1 VTESTLSSVR
11 HRVVNDFSL
20 VHALL
25 GMAMRKTS
33 DAHAAKLF
41 RSSRGRIR
49 VIALF
54 HAIAWRGG
62 EEGPNAEES
71 SAYFAEVVHEAE
83 RARATHGRVRV
94 EIRTNG
100 VTLGLAQ
107 IVAAGLCMSE
117 LVQNALD
124 HGFPND
130 RSGHVSVSL
139 TPVDG
144 TDDVVLRVTDDG
156 VGLAKGAE
164 EDPSGLGLPLIRLLA
179 EQLAGK
185 LTLTSAE
192 NRGAD
197 ISLRFASIRESSAWQ
212 TS

>member
-1 VTESTLSSVR
+1 
-11 HRVVNDFSL
+11 VVNDFSL

-33 DAHAAKLF
+33 DAHAARLF
-41 RSSRGRIR
+41 RSSRVRIR

-62 EEGPNAEES
+62 EEGPSTEEA
-71 SAYFAEVVHEAE
+71 SAYFAEVVREAE
-83 RARATHGRVRV
+83 RARTTHGHVRV
-94 EIRTNG
+94 ELQTNG

-124 HGFPND
+124 HAFPNG

-144 TDDVVLRVTDDG
+144 TDDVVLRVSDDG
-156 VGLAKGAE
+156 VGFPPGAE
-164 EDPSGLGLPLIRLLA
+164 EGSGGLGLALVRLLA
-179 EQLAGK
+179 EQLVGK
-185 LTLTSAE
+185 LTLSSTE

-197 ISLRFASIRESSAWQ
+197 FSLRFASIRESSAWQ

>member
-1 VTESTLSSVR
+1 LTESTLSSVR

-33 DAHAAKLF
+33 DAHAARLF

-62 EEGPNAEES
+62 EEGPNAEEAG
-71 SAYFAEVVHEAE
+71 AYFAEVVREAE
-83 RARATHGRVRV
+83 RARTMHGRVRV
-94 EIRTNG
+94 ELRTNG

-130 RSGHVSVSL
+130 RSGHVRVSL
-139 TPVDG
+139 TPVGD
-144 TDDVVLRVTDDG
+144 TDDVVLHVSDDG
-156 VGLAKGAE
+156 VGLPPGAE
-164 EDPSGLGLPLIRLLA
+164 QDPNGLGFPLVRLLA
-179 EQLAGK
+179 EQLDGK
-185 LTLTSAE
+185 FTLTSAE

-197 ISLRFASIRESSAWQ
+197 FSLRFASIRESSTWQ

>member
-1 VTESTLSSVR
+1 VAESALSSVR

-62 EEGPNAEES
+62 EEGPNAEEA
-71 SAYFAEVVHEAE
+71 SAYFAEVVREAE

-94 EIRTNG
+94 ELRTNG

-124 HGFPND
+124 HAFPKD

-139 TPVDG
+139 TPVSG
-144 TDDVVLRVTDDG
+144 TDDVVLRVSDDG
-156 VGLAKGAE
+156 VGLATGAE
-164 EDPSGLGLPLIRLLA
+164 EDPSGLGLPLVRLLA